1 MTLTEQEVVGLI
13 REIYKTYP
21 SGGALH
27 IVLDDGNTEDEFIR
41 WCIENALKYVE
52 EKDQWMFV
60 RCAELMLTMPEH
72 KRYRAIVT
80 AFKDDGEYWFRQ
92 EVRE

>member
-27 IVLDDGNTEDEFIR
+27 IVLDDGNTEDIFIR
-41 WCIENALKYVE
+41 WCIENALKDVE

-60 RCAELMLTMPEH
+60 RCAELMLAMPER
-72 KRYRAIVT
+72 KRSMAIGT
-80 AFKDDGEYWFRQ
+80 AFKE
-92 EVRE
+92 EA

>member
-21 SGGALH
+21 GGGALH

-60 RCAELMLTMPEH
+60 RCAELMLTMPER
-72 KRYRAIVT
+72 KRDRAIVT
-80 AFKDDGEYWFRQ
+80 AFKEEGEA
-92 EVRE
+92 